1 MPNPQ
6 NRNDRRKG
14 EERSETLIIPHIT
27 KEMLETARRMAEE
40 GASRAEIEKAI
51 SAMQSPAQPASS
63 PASRPAQ
70 HAAPAPQPMAAP
82 PERKHRII
90 PTSRP
95 RLSAEER
102 AALRQQMQ
110 MGETQAETPQPEPE
124 QEALRQE
131 AARRA
136 ANRPAWFGRRQ
147 TAQNDSQ
154 EAARRAAQA
163 LAAAPRAPEAPAAPK
178 VDEPT
183 GTRTIAIPKQRTV
196 SRPAEPAPEATR
208 VMSAARPQ
216 PTPAEPAPQSAA
228 CTEGPAGE
236 PAPRPAAPA
245 PEPRKIAVPRSRTEA
260 ETDLNEK
267 IRRDHIWLSNPVMVR
282 GLGMAPIVGAALDG
296 RHALMLCVAS
306 LLLITFTRVL
316 AVAVCHLTQNRFRP
330 VIYSYAAALLYIPV
344 YVLMYQLF
352 GADLS
357 LLGIYLPLLV
367 VEPAIVKR
375 MEFAELEPVSA
386 AFRHGFNNSLG
397 MCAALLIV
405 GCLRELLATG
415 AVFGNQ
421 VIHAAPL
428 PLAAQ
433 PSGGFVLVGAIAA
446 VWCAIANLYTNYKH
460 EEVRRLYAKH

>member
-14 EERSETLIIPHIT
+14 EDRSETLIIPHIT

-63 PASRPAQ
+63 QASRPAQ

-124 QEALRQE
+124 QETLRQE

-136 ANRPAWFGRRQ
+136 ANRPAWFGRQ
-147 TAQNDSQ
+147 MAQNDSQ
-154 EAARRAAQA
+154 AAARRAAQA
-163 LAAAPRAPEAPAAPK
+163 LAAAPHAPEASAAPK

-208 VMSAARPQ
+208 VMPAARPQ

-228 CTEGPAGE
+228 RTEDPAGE

-245 PEPRKIAVPRSRTEA
+245 PEPRKNAVPRSRTEA
-260 ETDLNEK
+260 ENDLNEK

-296 RHALMLCVAS
+296 HHALMLCVAS

-316 AVAVCHLTQNRFRP
+316 AVAVCHLTKNRFRP

>member
-1 MPNPQ
+1 MLNPQ

-14 EERSETLIIPHIT
+14 EDRSETLIIPHIT

-70 HAAPAPQPMAAP
+70 HAASAPQPMATP

-136 ANRPAWFGRRQ
+136 ANRPAWFGRQ

-163 LAAAPRAPEAPAAPK
+163 LAAAPRAPEVPAAPK

-216 PTPAEPAPQSAA
+216 PTPAESAPQSAA
-228 CTEGPAGE
+228 RTEGPAGE

-245 PEPRKIAVPRSRTEA
+245 PEPRKNAVPRSRTEA
-260 ETDLNEK
+260 ENDLNEK

-296 RHALMLCVAS
+296 HHALMLCVAS

-316 AVAVCHLTQNRFRP
+316 AVAVCHLTKNRFRP